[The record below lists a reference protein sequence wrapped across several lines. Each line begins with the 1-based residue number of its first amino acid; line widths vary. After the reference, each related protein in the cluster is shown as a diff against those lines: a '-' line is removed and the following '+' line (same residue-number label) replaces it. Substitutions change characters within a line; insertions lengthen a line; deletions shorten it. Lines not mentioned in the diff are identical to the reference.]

1 MTRGEDHGP
10 ASPERTRRA
19 ADRLM
24 RSERRSTTVTAK
36 RHSCMELDQLK
47 AFLTVAETGTF
58 SRAAIRLATTQP
70 ILSRKVKVLEEEL
83 GADLFH
89 RTGRGV
95 VLSEAGKVLEQYA
108 RGILDTAAS
117 AREAIRAL
125 GNCPVGQVTI
135 GLPSSIGTV
144 LSVELV
150 KEFRRAYPSV
160 SLKVMEGYS
169 GHVLEWL
176 TAGRLDIAVLY
187 DSPALRSNTLDTD
200 PILTDELFL
209 IGSPQDPERIG
220 HGPVRAARLAEIPLV
235 LPSRPHGVRVLVDDA
250 LARSGGGAAN
260 VQTEI
265 DAMHSMLA
273 LAESGVGCT
282 ILSYSS
288 VRELVLAKRLRIWRI
303 VDPTITRTLVI
314 TTTTQRPSTQP
325 ARALMR
331 MFKEMIERHVREG
344 RWAPPPDMVSAAAGA
359 PPGVAS
365 RAFS

>member
-1 MTRGEDHGP
+1 
-10 ASPERTRRA
+10 
-19 ADRLM
+19 
-24 RSERRSTTVTAK
+24 
-36 RHSCMELDQLK
+36 MELDQLK

-70 ILSRKVKVLEEEL
+70 ILSRKVKILEEEL
-83 GADLFH
+83 GAELFH

-95 VLSEAGKVLEQYA
+95 VMSEAGKMLEQYA

-117 AREAIRAL
+117 ARSAIQAL
-125 GNCPVGQVTI
+125 DASPIGHVTI

-144 LSVELV
+144 LAVELV
-150 KEFRRAYPSV
+150 QEFRLAFPNV

-169 GHVLEWL
+169 GHILEWL

-187 DSPALRSNTLDTD
+187 DSPALRSNALDTD

-209 IGSPQDPERIG
+209 IGSPKDPAG
-220 HGPVRAARLAEIPLV
+220 VGNTPVRAERLAEIPLV
-235 LPSRPHGVRVLVDDA
+235 LPSRPHGVRALVDDA
-250 LARSGGGAAN
+250 IARAGGVGAQ

-273 LAESGVGCT
+273 LAESGMGYT

-303 VDPTITRTLVI
+303 VDPTITRSLVI
-314 TTTTQRPSTQP
+314 TTTTQRPSTKP

-331 MFKEMIERHVREG
+331 MFKEKIETHVREG
-344 RWAPPPDMVSAAAGA
+344 LWAPPPEMVSTLSA
-359 PPGVAS
+359 PGVAS

>member
-1 MTRGEDHGP
+1 
-10 ASPERTRRA
+10 
-19 ADRLM
+19 
-24 RSERRSTTVTAK
+24 
-36 RHSCMELDQLK
+36 MEFDQLK

-70 ILSRKVKVLEEEL
+70 ILSRKVKMLEAVL

-95 VLSEAGKVLEQYA
+95 VLSEAGKLLEQYA
-108 RGILDTAAS
+108 RGILDSAES
-117 AREAIRAL
+117 ARTAIQAL
-125 GNCPVGQVTI
+125 GASPVGHVTI

-150 KEFRRAYPSV
+150 QEFRLAFPNV
-160 SLKVMEGYS
+160 SIKVMEAYS

-176 TAGRLDIAVLY
+176 IAGRLDIAVLY
-187 DSPALRSNTLDTD
+187 DSPALRSKTLDSD

-209 IGSPQDPERIG
+209 IGSPQDPAYVG
-220 HGPVRAARLAEIPLV
+220 NGTVRASRLAEIPLV

-250 LARSGGGAAN
+250 LARSGGAEAL

-273 LAESGVGCT
+273 LAESGMGYT

-314 TTTTQRPSTQP
+314 TTTTQRPSTKP

-331 MFKEMIERHVREG
+331 MFKEKVESHVRDG
-344 RWAPPPDMVSAAAGA
+344 LWVPPLDMVPAPLGGA
-359 PPGVAS
+359 TRPPV
-365 RAFS
+365 

>member
-1 MTRGEDHGP
+1 
-10 ASPERTRRA
+10 
-19 ADRLM
+19 
-24 RSERRSTTVTAK
+24 
-36 RHSCMELDQLK
+36 MEFDQLK

-70 ILSRKVKVLEEEL
+70 ILSRKVKMLETML

-95 VLSEAGKVLEQYA
+95 VLSEAGKMLEQYA
-108 RGILDTAAS
+108 RGILDTAES
-117 AREAIRAL
+117 ARIAIQAL
-125 GNCPVGQVTI
+125 GASPVGHVTI

-150 KEFRRAYPSV
+150 QEFRLLFPNV
-160 SLKVMEGYS
+160 SIKVMEGYS
-169 GHVLEWL
+169 GHVMEWL
-176 TAGRLDIAVLY
+176 IAGRLDIAVLY
-187 DSPALRSNTLDTD
+187 DSPALRSNSLDSE

-209 IGSPQDPERIG
+209 IGSPQDPAYVG
-220 HGPVRAARLAEIPLV
+220 NGPVRASRLADIPLV

-250 LARSGGGAAN
+250 LARSGGAVAR

-273 LAESGVGCT
+273 LAESGLGYT

-314 TTTTQRPSTQP
+314 TTTTQRPSTKP

-331 MFKEMIERHVREG
+331 MFKEKVESYVREG
-344 RWAPPPDMVSAAAGA
+344 RWLPPPDTA
-359 PPGVAS
+359 PPTGVAS
-365 RAFS
+365 RPIV

>member
-1 MTRGEDHGP
+1 
-10 ASPERTRRA
+10 
-19 ADRLM
+19 
-24 RSERRSTTVTAK
+24 
-36 RHSCMELDQLK
+36 MEFDQLK

-70 ILSRKVKVLEEEL
+70 ILSRKVKMLETVL

-95 VLSEAGKVLEQYA
+95 VLSEAGKMLEQYA
-108 RGILDTAAS
+108 RGILDTAED
-117 AREAIRAL
+117 ARTAIQAL
-125 GNCPVGQVTI
+125 GASPVGHVTI

-150 KEFRRAYPSV
+150 QEFRLAFPNV
-160 SLKVMEGYS
+160 SIKVMEGYS

-176 TAGRLDIAVLY
+176 IAGRLDIAVLY
-187 DSPALRSNTLDTD
+187 DSPALRSKTLDSD
-200 PILTDELFL
+200 HILTDELFL
-209 IGSPQDPERIG
+209 IGSPQDPAYLG
-220 HGPVRAARLAEIPLV
+220 NGPVRASRLADIPLV

-250 LARSGGGAAN
+250 LARSGGAAAL

-265 DAMHSMLA
+265 DAMHSMLG
-273 LAESGVGCT
+273 LAESGMGYT

-314 TTTTQRPSTQP
+314 TTTTQRPSTKP
-325 ARALMR
+325 ARALLR
-331 MFKEMIERHVREG
+331 MFKEKVESYVREG
-344 RWAPPPDMVSAAAGA
+344 RWLPPPDMV
-359 PPGVAS
+359 PPPTGVAS
-365 RAFS
+365 RPLV

>member
-1 MTRGEDHGP
+1 
-10 ASPERTRRA
+10 
-19 ADRLM
+19 
-24 RSERRSTTVTAK
+24 
-36 RHSCMELDQLK
+36 MELDQLK

-95 VLSEAGKVLEQYA
+95 VLSEAGKMLEQYA
-108 RGILDTAAS
+108 RGILDTASS
-117 AREAIRAL
+117 ARSAIQAL
-125 GNCPVGQVTI
+125 GASPVGHVTI

-144 LSVELV
+144 LAVELV
-150 KEFRRAYPSV
+150 QEFRLAFPNV

-209 IGSPQDPERIG
+209 IGSPKDPAG
-220 HGPVRAARLAEIPLV
+220 VGNGPVRAARLADLPLV
-235 LPSRPHGVRVLVDDA
+235 LPSRPHGVRTLVDDA
-250 LARSGGGAAN
+250 LSRAGGGVAN

-273 LAESGVGCT
+273 LAESGVGYT
-282 ILSYSS
+282 ILSYAS
-288 VRELVLAKRLRIWRI
+288 VRELVMAKRLRIWRI
-303 VDPTITRTLVI
+303 VDPTITRSLVI
-314 TTTTQRPSTQP
+314 TTTTQRPSTKP

-331 MFKEMIERHVREG
+331 LFKERVECHVREG
-344 RWAPPPDMVSAAAGA
+344 RWAPPAEWVSPVAQ
-359 PPGVAS
+359 PGVAS
-365 RAFS
+365 RSFS